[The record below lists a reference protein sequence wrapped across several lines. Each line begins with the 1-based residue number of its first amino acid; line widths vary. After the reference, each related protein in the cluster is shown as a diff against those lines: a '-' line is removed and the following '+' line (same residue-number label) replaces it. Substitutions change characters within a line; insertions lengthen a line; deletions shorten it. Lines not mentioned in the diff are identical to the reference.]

1 MIVFAGKRLLQLLPV
16 LWGVGTLVF
25 FLLHLVPGDPVDIM
39 LGESALPASKAA
51 LREQLG
57 LNVPLARQYRHF
69 WKGAVRGDLGIS
81 LSSRR
86 PVGELIRER
95 LPATFEL
102 ALLAILFAVAIGVPL
117 GVATAVWKNSFFD
130 RAAMV
135 ASLLGVSLPT
145 FWLGPLFVFFFS
157 IQLGLFPV
165 SERGG
170 PETYVLPTL
179 TLGLALAA
187 ILTRMTRASMLDVL
201 TQDYVRTARA
211 KGLPD
216 VIVYMKHALRNGLIP
231 VITILGLQLGGLM
244 SGAVITETIFD
255 WPGVGEL
262 LYRAIQARDYPL
274 VQGCVLVIACIYV
287 FANALAD
294 IAYSAVNPQVR
305 LE

>member
-86 PVGELIRER
+86 PVIELIRER